1 MGGDSAIL
9 GGIRVVDFSQYLAGP
24 LATMLLADFG
34 AEVIRV
40 DPPGGP
46 RLQHPANACLHR
58 GKQAVELDL
67 KTEHGLARAKD
78 LIASADIVIE
88 GFRPGVM
95 DRLGLRAD
103 ELRQAHPGL
112 IWCSLPGFG
121 RTDRRAGLQGWEGV
135 VCSAAALYPLSQH
148 QPTGGPLFSAIP
160 YASNFAGLI
169 AAHSV
174 VAALL
179 ARSRSGMGG
188 RSPGGPDR

>member
-88 GFRPGVM
+88 GFRPG
-95 DRLGLRAD
+95 
-103 ELRQAHPGL
+103 
-112 IWCSLPGFG
+112 
-121 RTDRRAGLQGWEGV
+121 
-135 VCSAAALYPLSQH
+135 
-148 QPTGGPLFSAIP
+148 
-160 YASNFAGLI
+160 
-169 AAHSV
+169 
-174 VAALL
+174 
-179 ARSRSGMGG
+179 
-188 RSPGGPDR
+188 